1 MKNKQSLNAVHFR
14 MSSGFLVILRASV
27 NITVAQVSADV
38 RVRLYAWPIIPYIG
52 QLINENPYLKASM
65 QHSVTAVTQGT
76 YTAMV
81 NPLLIQV
88 DRWSLFCDR
97 PYS

>member
-1 MKNKQSLNAVHFR
+1 MPFHF
-14 MSSGFLVILRASV
+14 
-27 NITVAQVSADV
+27 

-65 QHSVTAVTQGT
+65 QHSVTAMTQGT

-81 NPLLIQV
+81 NPLLI
-88 DRWSLFCDR
+88 
-97 PYS
+97 